1 MKRLLL
7 LLCLAPMLCPGAR
20 FDDMLISTAR
30 DMGWTDDDVTRLGE
44 LVASNRAAIAARHT
58 AVAGRETTPAP
69 KVDPLIEALKRDAK
83 ARANRY
89 EILRRTQTAHLP
101 GRTNLVARIMR
112 QSLGERLAEARAG
125 WTNAL
130 QRAQANWAMYTNQAT
145 RVSALVDMLNAKR
158 AEYVEKRDKATLPT
172 TKAIY
177 QAFIDQ
183 IDQWLAKLEPKK
195 EDE

>member
-20 FDDMLISTAR
+20 FDDNLVSMAR
-30 DMGWTDDDVTRLGE
+30 DMGWTDADVARLGE
-44 LVASNRAAIAARHT
+44 LCASNRAAIAARRT
-58 AVAGRETTPAP
+58 AKGETAPAP

-172 TKAIY
+172 TRALY

>member
-1 MKRLLL
+1 MKRLQL

-20 FDDMLISTAR
+20 FDDNLVSTAR
-30 DMGWTDDDVTRLGE
+30 DMGWTDADVARLGE
-44 LVASNRAAIAARHT
+44 LCASNRAAIAARRT
-58 AVAGRETTPAP
+58 AKGETAPAP
-69 KVDPLIEALKRDAK
+69 EVDPLIEALKRDAK

-130 QRAQANWAMYTNQAT
+130 ERAQANWAMYTNQAT

-172 TKAIY
+172 TKALY

>member
-20 FDDMLISTAR
+20 FDDILISTAR
-30 DMGWTDDDVTRLGE
+30 DMGWTDADVARLGE
-44 LVASNRAAIAARHT
+44 LCASNRAAIAARRPAKSET
-58 AVAGRETTPAP
+58 APAP
-69 KVDPLIEALKRDAK
+69 EVDPLIEALKRDAK

-130 QRAQANWAMYTNQAT
+130 ERAQANWAMYTNQAT